1 MSVIGVV
8 ALVLVGI
15 QRVPP
20 LLLLALM
27 VPFILFGMGFVT
39 TNLLFR
45 QDSDFA
51 MHIAGGDN
59 GGGALSAGLT
69 LSLRA
74 LAIGTISILFALSVD
89 PGAFVRAL
97 IAYLRFPA
105 RLGYALFVAMQ
116 LMPDLLAEAA
126 QMRMARAMR
135 AGRPMRR
142 IPGPREMAALAVP
155 LLAFA
160 VRRAGRSAIAM
171 EARGFGATPTRT
183 MLFELGFIEAFDKG
197 FERGLERFEGFGA
210 GGGHGNH
217 AGKAGDQIG
226 RFGLFLG
233 DRGDFISRGLD
244 VFESIESRDAQ
255 VFEQSLLVFG
265 QLKQMGEPDCG
276 NIDRFGTSVG
286 EEHFDEAT
294 TLAEG
299 PAATEM
305 AHLIVAAGPEAARS
319 LSLDLVDSNA
329 VAGAAEGLSEGR
341 SERCGSDRGGGDGYD
356 RGW

>member
-1 MSVIGVV
+1 MAVLYERFSGAPLGRLNPLTVFSVCVIFFVGIATSFDPLFQVSVIGVV
-8 ALVLVGI
+8 VLVLVGI
-15 QRVPP
+15 QRVPV

-59 GGGALSAGLT
+59 GGAALSAGLT

-97 IAYLRFPA
+97 IAYLRFPV

-116 LMPDLLAEAA
+116 LVPDLLAEAA

-135 AGRPMRR
+135 AGRPVRR

-171 EARGFGATPTRT
+171 EARGFGGTRART
-183 MLFELGFIEAFDKG
+183 MVGVPGFSWADPAF
-197 FERGLERFEGFGA
+197 LIA
-210 GGGHGNH
+210 GSG
-217 AGKAGDQIG
+217 
-226 RFGLFLG
+226 
-233 DRGDFISRGLD
+233 
-244 VFESIESRDAQ
+244 V
-255 VFEQSLLVFG
+255 LVA
-265 QLKQMGEPDCG
+265 L
-276 NIDRFGTSVG
+276 R
-286 EEHFDEAT
+286 
-294 TLAEG
+294 
-299 PAATEM
+299 
-305 AHLIVAAGPEAARS
+305 
-319 LSLDLVDSNA
+319 LV
-329 VAGAAEGLSEGR
+329 
-341 SERCGSDRGGGDGYD
+341 
-356 RGW
+356 

>member
-1 MSVIGVV
+1 MAVLYERFADAPLGRLNPLTVFFVCVAFFVGIATSFDPFFQMSVIGVV

-97 IAYLRFPA
+97 MPISDFPA

-116 LMPDLLAEAA
+116 LVPDLLAEAA

-171 EARGFGATPTRT
+171 EPRGFGGDANTHYGGRAGFSWADPAFLIAGSTVLV
-183 MLFELGFIEAFDKG
+183 ML
-197 FERGLERFEGFGA
+197 R
-210 GGGHGNH
+210 
-217 AGKAGDQIG
+217 
-226 RFGLFLG
+226 
-233 DRGDFISRGLD
+233 
-244 VFESIESRDAQ
+244 
-255 VFEQSLLVFG
+255 LV
-265 QLKQMGEPDCG
+265 
-276 NIDRFGTSVG
+276 
-286 EEHFDEAT
+286 
-294 TLAEG
+294 
-299 PAATEM
+299 
-305 AHLIVAAGPEAARS
+305 
-319 LSLDLVDSNA
+319 
-329 VAGAAEGLSEGR
+329 
-341 SERCGSDRGGGDGYD
+341 
-356 RGW
+356 